1 MRDRKL
7 VAVAVFAM
15 LLICLPGIAQDQPK
29 KLQKGST
36 LDGAAGLFKT
46 IDAESLRQGEFNF
59 SLGYDY
65 LNRDPGE
72 LNFRTLPVAFG
83 IGLFDR
89 VEIFGAVDVYKRV
102 GASSTGV
109 YRLIPGQLPRLASSL
124 TGAPSAMNDAPFMDV
139 PKAKGMGDVRF
150 GVKIN
155 ALSERRGNPFGLS
168 LLTFM
173 KVPTHDSATW
183 LNRGLGTGEISG
195 GAGLLFSKRGG
206 DKAQLHFNTMVNF
219 LSDAEVNA
227 IKIGDLQNEF
237 IYRGGAAFPAVGKW
251 QVIAEADGKMYFGS
265 RSHGLNPR
273 SPVDLIAGL
282 RAYPKDW
289 MSIGAAYRAT
299 LNTLQDNPASQ
310 TYAANPHGFLVQ
322 MAFMNRRNDPPTV
335 TCAIQP
341 NSIKQDETAT
351 VRASAVDPD

>member
-89 VEIFGAVDVYKRV
+89 VELFGAVDAYKRV
-102 GASSTGV
+102 GASSTRV

-168 LLTFM
+168 
-173 KVPTHDSATW
+173 
-183 LNRGLGTGEISG
+183 
-195 GAGLLFSKRGG
+195 
-206 DKAQLHFNTMVNF
+206 
-219 LSDAEVNA
+219 
-227 IKIGDLQNEF
+227 
-237 IYRGGAAFPAVGKW
+237 
-251 QVIAEADGKMYFGS
+251 
-265 RSHGLNPR
+265 
-273 SPVDLIAGL
+273 
-282 RAYPKDW
+282 
-289 MSIGAAYRAT
+289 
-299 LNTLQDNPASQ
+299 
-310 TYAANPHGFLVQ
+310 
-322 MAFMNRRNDPPTV
+322 
-335 TCAIQP
+335 
-341 NSIKQDETAT
+341 
-351 VRASAVDPD
+351 